1 MEEIQGKPR
10 ERRREK
16 TRALI
21 LQTAEQLLAEGGLQK
36 LTIAELANRAAYSKP
51 AIYEYFEGLEDI
63 LIELTNA
70 GFVRL
75 GEQVQALP
83 DSLPPDE
90 HLVAIANTM
99 LKFAADN
106 AELYQLMFN
115 HIVFTPERLNQHWAE
130 IRGDTRLSYRVA
142 SRVIQAG
149 IDQGIFQTRPG
160 LDHDGMVY
168 MSWAVIHGMASLN
181 SSLVREVGLNIP
193 HKQDLMLVFLI
204 HNLKGISTESLAV
217 LPEVKEKTV

>member
-1 MEEIQGKPR
+1 MEANQGKPR
-10 ERRREK
+10 ERRRER

-51 AIYEYFEGLEDI
+51 AIYEYFESLEDI

-83 DSLPPDE
+83 ETLPPDE

-115 HIVFTPERLNQHWAE
+115 HIIFTPERLDQHWAE
-130 IRGDTRLSYRVA
+130 IRGDTRLSYRIA
-142 SRVIQAG
+142 SQVIQQG
-149 IDQGIFQTRPG
+149 IDQGVFKTRPG
-160 LDHDGMVY
+160 FDHDAMIY
-168 MSWAVIHGMASLN
+168 MSWAVIHGMASLH

-204 HNLKGISTESLAV
+204 HNLKGTSTEKLAV
-217 LPEVKEKTV
+217 LPESKEEIK